1 MSILAPAGT
10 VPSIPNSTE
19 FVRNAWYVA
28 APSKDIGENLVGR
41 RILDE
46 PIVVYRTDSEPVA
59 LFDACAHRRFPLSRS
74 QRVGD
79 KIRCAY
85 HGWEYDATG
94 ACVHIPSADRIP
106 KTAAV
111 RKYPLVERYDMI
123 WIWMGHPDEADP
135 ALIPDCSH
143 FYSGRTTLE
152 QINIGCHYQLLIE
165 NLLDF
170 SHVPYVHHDQQG
182 HSKLANV
189 VPKAGV
195 EDGAVVLTR
204 SMPDTVVPPLWHNV
218 MGLPLGSPMNHDQRF
233 VYRAPGV
240 VCVHQVISSIE
251 HPEQRFSFSTNH
263 FVTPD
268 GLDKTHYTW
277 VICLSWENVS
287 DDVLRTMH
295 VGAAD
300 VAAQDVVALEL
311 QQKNLQHL
319 RAYQVPSPAISVPFD
334 SGALLSRQVLKK
346 LADVQVSTEG

>member
-1 MSILAPAGT
+1 MSTFTSAGN
-10 VPSIPNSTE
+10 VPSIPSNTE

-28 APSKDIGENLVGR
+28 APSKDIGEELVGR
-41 RILDE
+41 QILDE
-46 PIVVYRTDSEPVA
+46 PIVMYRTDSGPVA
-59 LFDACAHRRFPLSRS
+59 LFDACAHRRFPLSKS

-85 HGWEYDATG
+85 HGWEYDITG
-94 ACVHIPSADRIP
+94 ACTHIPSADRIP
-106 KTAAV
+106 VTAAV
-111 RKYPLVERYDMI
+111 KKYPLVERYDMI
-123 WIWMGHPDEADP
+123 WIWMGEADQADP
-135 ALIPDCSH
+135 SLIPDCSH
-143 FYSGRTTLE
+143 FETGRTTLE
-152 QINIGCHYQLLIE
+152 QINISCHYQLLIE

-170 SHVPYVHHDQQG
+170 SHVPFVHHNQQG

-218 MGLPLGSPMNHDQRF
+218 MGLPLGAPMNHDQRF

-240 VCVHQVISSIE
+240 VNVHQVISSVQN
-251 HPEQRFSFSTNH
+251 PEQRFMFSTNH

-277 VICLSWENVS
+277 VICLSWEGVS

-300 VAAQDVVALEL
+300 VADQDVVALEL

-319 RAYQVPSPAISVPFD
+319 RDYQVSSPVVSVPFD
-334 SGALLSRQVLKK
+334 SGALLSRQVLRK
-346 LADVQVSTEG
+346 LAGEPVRADA